1 MTRLTIAEPPAQE
14 FAVRGR
20 NAITEANDEGLVF
33 YDDVTKVHV
42 LPEEHSFTIQVITP
56 DLEVEMDFPDA
67 DRVREAL
74 SNFEA
79 NKVSEVSAA
88 APDSVPITPLQPLPY
103 NQNANIQSPNAS
115 ISYPPL

>member
-67 DRVREAL
+67 DSVREAL

-79 NKVSEVSAA
+79 KKVSEVSAA
-88 APDSVPITPLQPLPY
+88 APDSVRITPIEPVPV
-103 NQNANIQSPNAS
+103 NEDADMQSPDAS
-115 ISYPPL
+115 MC